1 MEKKPIYYI
10 KLFVF
15 SYLVTLFQTFEK
27 RKRTERVRQNQND
40 YLESI
45 TTEKNVAHILQT
57 KNLTIPTNFATQFLG
72 THGPK

>member
-27 RKRTERVRQNQND
+27 KREQK
-40 YLESI
+40 ESDKTRMI
-45 TTEKNVAHILQT
+45 IWSRLQLKRMLLIFCRLKT
-57 KNLTIPTNFATQFLG
+57 
-72 THGPK
+72 